1 MPDQAAEYLLH
12 RAAYYLWLSQI
23 GRGPQFETKTA
34 EKMAQQSMTD
44 AEQARARNRMKPLN
58 GQIRL
63 ELDNYG
69 PAMRE
74 KPFTR

>member
-1 MPDQAAEYLLH
+1 
-12 RAAYYLWLSQI
+12 
-23 GRGPQFETKTA
+23 
-34 EKMAQQSMTD
+34 MTD